1 VTELRPRPLWAL
13 DPECPRADRYLLG
26 PELGR
31 GGMGRVCLGWDD
43 LLRRTVAIKLL
54 LGDDPEW
61 HVRLLREAQNQAK
74 LVHPC
79 ICQIYDVGQ
88 AGDRPYIAMQL
99 VHGQSLAE
107 LRPHLSRTDLVRIMA
122 DVASALHEAHFTG
135 LIHRDLKPMN
145 ILVEG
150 QSGELMKPFVVD
162 FGLARDLR
170 APDLTLSW
178 AVMGTPAFMSPEQ
191 ARGEPMGPTSD
202 IYSLGATLYSLL
214 SGAPPYEGSTLGGII
229 SQQEHTTVSPLRRL
243 NWSIPKDL
251 ETITL
256 KCLERDPGR
265 RYPTAFALEEDLRRW
280 LAGEPIQAQ
289 PISLLGQLQRWAK
302 RKPALARTT
311 AAGLLATV
319 GLLVWNYNIRTAAT
333 VREQAAQ
340 RFGMEIRDAEHLLRI
355 ERMMPSHDIRPAEAR
370 LLARMEAIRKNMAQ
384 LGRPADGPGHYA
396 LGRGFLALR
405 KYPEASRELEA
416 AWQAGFQASEVAYG
430 LGLALL
436 KQYEEANLLAGA
448 QHTPMEARQK
458 QRSALV
464 PPALQWLTRA
474 GGATVDHPEYGA
486 GLVAHAEGRFSEAD
500 QHYAKALEEA
510 PWLYEAWIAR
520 STNVYGNTFTDLS
533 TSTSEQAHALVLRSE
548 AMLQRAEQLA
558 PSDDA
563 VLFLRANLLT
573 SEAILRS
580 ARNDRRRQPYLD
592 AHRLLERALEIRPD
606 SEQIRAFLP
615 NTSMQLGFLMLSTGE
630 DPAQM
635 VRRTALRLEA
645 FSSREAWSREQ
656 DWIVAKNTLHNLWW
670 VVADADQRFG
680 RSPDEALDH
689 ARRWRE
695 QVAPDPHHVFTR
707 LLEAKVMADRGQ
719 YPGHAYSEIQA
730 ALAGLGTAPEL
741 RDSSFYLT
749 ICGQALLEQ
758 AEWEWTHRRQGAA
771 TVAKA
776 IARLEACRTREPHF
790 AYAYYHLPRAH
801 ALAARMALAAGQ
813 DPWPQVQAAVATA
826 RQGQAI
832 NPGNAQL
839 QLAAADAQLAEGQA
853 RAAAGQDPTPTW
865 AACRAALAAGERA
878 NPRDYRLALLR
889 AVLELAAAEKS
900 VDPAAH
906 LRVVEAACRAG
917 LVIKRDEPRFQQL
930 LAQMA
935 TPKTGQP

>member
-1 VTELRPRPLWAL
+1 
-13 DPECPRADRYLLG
+13 
-26 PELGR
+26 
-31 GGMGRVCLGWDD
+31 MGRVCLGWDD
-43 LLRRTVAIKLL
+43 LLHRKVAIKLL

-99 VHGQSLAE
+99 VHGLSLAE
-107 LRPHLSRTDLVRIMA
+107 LRPQLSRTDLVRIMA
-122 DVASALHEAHFTG
+122 DVASALHEAHQAG

-150 QSGELMKPFVVD
+150 RPGELMKPFVVD

-191 ARGEPMGPTSD
+191 ARGEALGPTTD

-214 SGAPPYEGSTLGGII
+214 CGAPPYEGSTLGGII
-229 SQQEHTTVSPLRRL
+229 SQQDLTTVSPLRRL
-243 NWSIPKDL
+243 DWNIPRDL

-289 PISLLGQLQRWAK
+289 PVRLFGQLQRWAK
-302 RKPALARTT
+302 RKPALAKTI
-311 AAGLLATV
+311 AAGLLVTF
-319 GLLVWNYNIRTAAT
+319 GLLGWNHNIRSAAAI
-333 VREQAAQ
+333 RAQAAQ

-370 LLARMEAIRKNMAQ
+370 LLGRMEVIRTNMAQ
-384 LGRPADGPGHYA
+384 LGQPASGPGHYA
-396 LGRGFLALR
+396 LGRGFIALR

-448 QHTPMEARQK
+448 QHAPMEERQRK
-458 QRSALV
+458 RSALI
-464 PPALQWLTRA
+464 PPALQWMTRA

-580 ARNDRRRQPYLD
+580 ARNDRRRQPFLD

-606 SEQIRAFLP
+606 SEQIKAFLP
-615 NTSMQLGFLMLSTGE
+615 NTAMQLGFIMLSTGE

-680 RSPDEALDH
+680 RSPDEALEH

-695 QVAPDPHHVFTR
+695 QVAPDPHHIFTR

-719 YPGHAYSEIQA
+719 SPERAYSEIQA
-730 ALAGLGTAPEL
+730 VLAGLGTAPEL

-801 ALAARMALAAGQ
+801 ALAARMALATGQ

-839 QLAAADAQLAEGQA
+839 HLAAADAQLAEGQA
-853 RAAAGQDPTPTW
+853 RAAVGQDPTPTW
-865 AACRAALAAGERA
+865 AACRSALAAGERA

-889 AVLELAAAEKS
+889 AVLELAAAGES
-900 VDPAAH
+900 VDPGSH
-906 LRVVEAACRAG
+906 LRIVQAACRAG
-917 LVIKRDEPRFQQL
+917 LAIKRDEPRFKQL
-930 LAQMA
+930 LSQMA
-935 TPKTGQP
+935 GTHTGQP